1 MPLWGHCEF
10 IFLNVENSIVAL
22 RESHVDLCAM
32 RVETH
37 FHIWCEVSSV
47 SSLIYFKFL
56 PLFSTRDL
64 IHWFEHC

>member
-47 SSLIYFKFL
+47 SSLIS
-56 PLFSTRDL
+56 LF
-64 IHWFEHC
+64 